1 MDPNL
6 NFNSYPYSDNYSG
19 TGATGD
25 TNDSSQ
31 QFGWASQWTQP
42 ASATSQ
48 GGAGG
53 VRKFQYP
60 QYVSQHQ
67 QQAQQQAQQA
77 YAMMNPLSP
86 FMQSQQ
92 KPQQQQLQLQQQFQQ
107 QKKFGQHGP
116 VGTPKAPGSQLGG
129 ASNPRAFGAFGAV
142 GGGGDR
148 STSSGGI
155 LGQEWTGGAGNQFGM
170 QSHLRT
176 FPSKS
181 GGPGGP
187 GNMHSKP
194 NWRQQKQQRQSGP
207 PAPKKTETAGKTPAM
222 ILHEVFK
229 SITEDYSEVEGAV
242 PKRYICTLTVN
253 GRQFQME
260 SNNKKAAKQK
270 CAEAVVRELRPDLH
284 VTPFEEGVTAKAT
297 PPAPPKSA
305 AGNGQ
310 PNKRNAED
318 QTNQPAAKKTA
329 VPGVVKKIKL
339 TPVESAQSLLDFM
352 QKTIAESKEKYT
364 PVFEAIELPR
374 AEEMVEVKTED
385 IKEEVTDVPA
395 ADENANAEGATK
407 KSKKERIRK
416 PEVLHQVTLKFL
428 EQGKEFTKTGP
439 NRGMLKDMLI
449 REALREVFNVP
460 QEAITIVARRHAL
473 NRLGTDMNL
482 VQCLQTIAGVLNC
495 KVSLETE
502 PAEDR
507 PIGDGKMYFMG
518 RAKIIDLNED
528 GKEFETKSTSVPSKA
543 LAREHAAM
551 EMLKQYFKMDT
562 DSIQTNEANGHS
574 NAQQGPCAVLHAM
587 MNKATKQQTKILY
600 EFKDNVPPV
609 AGAGSPGP
617 VFYCDCVID
626 EERFTGSGRSKK
638 LAKNA
643 AAVVALKRKFS
654 VDYNPDGM
662 CPLAHSSRPE
672 RQCSPLCREISEFCK
687 REYYD
692 MTRHYGVNQSN
703 QIACFVLIN
712 DKNEKRILS
721 IGSSIQYVCEPDSLT
736 GADGNHIVHMDP
748 IVLAR
753 RGLIRSIYHELLYMP
768 PEGSVVFEKQ
778 PDGRY
783 ALNKTMKLVL
793 YSNFSPACRFS
804 CDDVPKKSLSYV
816 TPLTCKP
823 VPEDVLTLDEIR
835 AKREIR
841 IHSTADKLFKWNHLG
856 VQGALLSHVLHPL
869 FISHIFFGTQAPVPD
884 DSLKFALVN
893 RIGPVD
899 AGADHQETELESV
912 QGHMDVFTT
921 RYSHVWSRGLDL
933 IEQLDVS
940 TGRTINGMPSS
951 VCKAQLFANYCQLPH
966 VTQNDLNYG
975 KEKEASSNYQ
985 YEKKVLYE
993 KLEAAGLGKWQTK
1006 PMELVDSFTL
1016 PASFN

>member
-6 NFNSYPYSDNYSG
+6 NFNYPYSDNYSG
-19 TGATGD
+19 SGAATGD

-48 GGAGG
+48 GAGG
-53 VRKFQYP
+53 YP

-129 ASNPRAFGAFGAV
+129 AFNPRAFGAFGAV

-155 LGQEWTGGAGNQFGM
+155 LGQEWTGEAANQFVM

-181 GGPGGP
+181 GGGPGG
-187 GNMHSKP
+187 HSKP
-194 NWRQQKQQRQSGP
+194 NWRQQKQQRQSAGP

-260 SNNKKAAKQK
+260 SANKKAAKQK

-329 VPGVVKKIKL
+329 APGAVKKIKL

-374 AEEMVEVKTED
+374 AEEMVEVKAED
-385 IKEEVTDVPA
+385 MRQEPIEVAV
-395 ADENANAEGATK
+395 DENAEAPAAGAK
-407 KSKKERIRK
+407 RSKKEKVRK
-416 PEVLHQVTLKFL
+416 PEVQHQVTLKFL

-495 KVSLETE
+495 KVSLDTE

-562 DSIQTNEANGHS
+562 DSIQTNEAHGNSSG
-574 NAQQGPCAVLHAM
+574 QQGPCAVLHAM
-587 MNKATKQQTKILY
+587 MNKATKQQTKIGY

-617 VFYCDCVID
+617 VF
-626 EERFTGSGRSKK
+626 
-638 LAKNA
+638 
-643 AAVVALKRKFS
+643 
-654 VDYNPDGM
+654 
-662 CPLAHSSRPE
+662 
-672 RQCSPLCREISEFCK
+672 
-687 REYYD
+687 
-692 MTRHYGVNQSN
+692 
-703 QIACFVLIN
+703 
-712 DKNEKRILS
+712 
-721 IGSSIQYVCEPDSLT
+721 
-736 GADGNHIVHMDP
+736 
-748 IVLAR
+748 
-753 RGLIRSIYHELLYMP
+753 
-768 PEGSVVFEKQ
+768 
-778 PDGRY
+778 
-783 ALNKTMKLVL
+783 
-793 YSNFSPACRFS
+793 
-804 CDDVPKKSLSYV
+804 
-816 TPLTCKP
+816 
-823 VPEDVLTLDEIR
+823 
-835 AKREIR
+835 
-841 IHSTADKLFKWNHLG
+841 
-856 VQGALLSHVLHPL
+856 
-869 FISHIFFGTQAPVPD
+869 
-884 DSLKFALVN
+884 
-893 RIGPVD
+893 
-899 AGADHQETELESV
+899 
-912 QGHMDVFTT
+912 
-921 RYSHVWSRGLDL
+921 
-933 IEQLDVS
+933 
-940 TGRTINGMPSS
+940 
-951 VCKAQLFANYCQLPH
+951 
-966 VTQNDLNYG
+966 
-975 KEKEASSNYQ
+975 
-985 YEKKVLYE
+985 
-993 KLEAAGLGKWQTK
+993 
-1006 PMELVDSFTL
+1006 
-1016 PASFN
+1016 